1 MKSTYLAHLIL
12 PEFFS
17 TKFMALIPK
26 QRARVNEL
34 MDKGVIK
41 SYSLDM
47 ARRNVWA
54 FIEAHDEE
62 EVMEHLESFP
72 IIKECKIRV
81 HELAFYDAA
90 PIGLPELIM
99 N

>member
-1 MKSTYLAHLIL
+1 MKSTFLAHLTL

-17 TKFMALIPK
+17 TKFMSLIPK
-26 QRARVNEL
+26 QRACINEL

-62 EVMEHLESFP
+62 DVMEILHSFP
-72 IIKECKIRV
+72 IINDVKIRV

>member
-1 MKSTYLAHLIL
+1 MKSTFLAHLIL
-12 PEFFS
+12 PEFFP

-26 QRARVNEL
+26 QRARVNQL
-34 MDKGVIK
+34 MDQGVIK

-54 FIEAHDEE
+54 FIEANDEE
-62 EVMEHLESFP
+62 EVMEYLQSFP
-72 IIKECKIRV
+72 IIKEVKIRI
-81 HELAFYDAA
+81 HELAFYDSA
-90 PIGLPELIM
+90 PVGLPELIM